1 MSTLST
7 HVLDTATGTP
17 AAGMSVTL
25 HATGAEQ
32 RVVTDADGRA
42 RFDGEHA
49 GVVMLRFATGEWAA
63 AHEQATFYP
72 QVDVAVT
79 LDSARPHHHVPL
91 LLSPFGYS
99 TYRGS

>member
-17 AAGMSVTL
+17 AAGVPVRLETRAGEHL
-25 HATGAEQ
+25 DQGT
-32 RVVTDADGRA
+32 TDPDGRIGSIGGA
-42 RFDGEHA
+42 LGPGDYVLRFDTAAYAPGFFPE
-49 GVVMLRFATGEWAA
+49 VVVVFTVSDDR
-63 AHEQATFYP
+63 
-72 QVDVAVT
+72 
-79 LDSARPHHHVPL
+79 HHHVPL